1 MAKRKNPLKD
11 LDAFLKQEAKNF
23 VQPNRVTEKTK
34 EEEVAVPAPKK
45 REAAPTPTPLSK
57 ESVME
62 YMANLSQSSNKE
74 FYEIV
79 KTSLEKSGA
88 KSAEDKMLINT
99 LLYLNDKTNWKENI
113 KAYWS

>member
-45 REAAPTPTPLSK
+45 QEVAPTTLSK

-74 FYEIV
+74 FYDIV
-79 KTSLEKSGA
+79 KKSLEKSGL